1 MVVILHIETATT
13 NCSVSVS
20 ANEQILATVELNEG
34 FTHAERLH
42 PFIEQTL
49 QKANLA
55 PSHLNAVAVSGGPGS
70 YTGLRIG
77 VSAAKG
83 LCFALNIP
91 LISVNTL
98 QNLSAGAFKLI
109 SEKDVILCPLL
120 DARRMEV
127 YTALFDDQLNEI
139 GKTQPMIIDEHSVK
153 SFEKGKTIYFFGDG
167 MPKCKEL
174 LEKNPKAKFI
184 NGIVPSSA
192 HMLKLSLT
200 KYKQQQF
207 EDIAYFEPLY
217 LKEYFFKT
225 K

>member
-1 MVVILHIETATT
+1 MAVILHIETATS

-20 ANEQILATVELNEG
+20 NDEQIRATVELNEG
-34 FTHAERLH
+34 FTHAEHLH

-49 QKANLA
+49 SKVNLKPA
-55 PSHLNAVAVSGGPGS
+55 GLNAVAVSAGPGS

-83 LCFALNIP
+83 LCFALKIP
-91 LISVNTL
+91 LIAVNTL
-98 QNLSAGAFKLI
+98 QNLSAGAVKLI
-109 SEKDVILCPLL
+109 NEKDVILCPML

-127 YTALFDDQLNEI
+127 YTAQFDMQLKEI
-139 GKTQPMIIDEHSVK
+139 GKTEPLIVDENSIK
-153 SFEKGKTIYFFGDG
+153 IFDNGNTIYFFGDG

-174 LEKNPKAKFI
+174 LQKIKGAKFI
-184 NGIVPSSA
+184 ESLTPSSTN
-192 HMLKLSLT
+192 MLNLALT
-200 KYKQQQF
+200 KYKSKQF
-207 EDIAYFEPLY
+207 EDIAYFEPSY